1 MSAAAP
7 LAGVRVL
14 DLSRVLAGP
23 YCSMVLADLGAD
35 VIKVERPGSGDPTRA
50 WGPPFRD
57 GESAY
62 YLCVNRGK
70 RSVTVDLGDP
80 AGVEVAKR
88 LALRADVVIESFLPG
103 GADRLGLGYAT
114 LVGGAPADR
123 LHLDRG
129 LLARTAS
136 TPTAPASTSRSR
148 PRRVACRS
156 RARPTARRSRSASRS
171 RTSRRGCSRPI
182 GTLAALRDAERS
194 GQGHHVQVSLFDSQL
209 AWLANRGS
217 DWLVGGEEPHRLGNA
232 HPAIVPY
239 EAFATS
245 DGHVIVAIGTNE
257 QFARFCIAAGL
268 PDLAGDERYAT
279 NALRVEHRLE
289 LAARLADAIRRRPT
303 ADWLDV
309 LASANVPGGPV
320 RTIPEAF
327 AHAPY
332 AVVEH
337 AHPRLGAVRTVRSP
351 IGLDGEV
358 PHGRR
363 RAAAA
368 RPAHGRGARRARLR
382 RRRARGPVAR
392 RLPPGLSPRLGS
404 SRPGRTW
411 LGGYLWVASPLP
423 PASSSSRCA
432 AAILAYRSHPARS

>member
-23 YCSMVLADLGAD
+23 YCSMLLADLGAD
-35 VIKVERPGSGDPTRA
+35 VIKVERPGAGDPTRA

-70 RSVTVDLGDP
+70 RSVTIDLGDP

-88 LALRADVVIESFLPG
+88 LALTADVVLESFLPG
-103 GADRLGLGYAT
+103 GADRLDLGYAALSAERPQIVYT
-114 LVGGAPADR
+114 SIAGYAPESVDAHRPGFDFAIQAEAGGMSITGEPDGPPLKVGVAIADITT
-123 LHLDRG
+123 G
-129 LLARTAS
+129 MFAS
-136 TPTAPASTSRSR
+136 
-148 PRRVACRS
+148 
-156 RARPTARRSRSASRS
+156 
-171 RTSRRGCSRPI
+171 I
-182 GTLAALRDAERS
+182 GTLAALRDAERT

-239 EAFATS
+239 EAFPTS
-245 DGHVIVAIGTNE
+245 DGHVIVAIGTDE
-257 QFARFCIAAGL
+257 QFARFCLAAGL
-268 PDLAGDERYAT
+268 PDLAGDARYAT
-279 NALRVEHRLE
+279 NPLRVEHRLE
-289 LAARLADAIRRRPT
+289 LAARLAGAISLRPT
-303 ADWLDV
+303 ADWLAV

-337 AHPRLGAVRTVRSP
+337 AHPKLGIVRTVRSP
-351 IGLDGEV
+351 IGLDGAY
-358 PHGRR
+358 PT
-363 RAAAA
+363 AAAA
-368 RPAHGRGARRARLR
+368 PPLLGQHTAEVLAELGYDEADREGLLLGACRL
-382 RRRARGPVAR
+382 A
-392 RLPPGLSPRLGS
+392 
-404 SRPGRTW
+404 
-411 LGGYLWVASPLP
+411 
-423 PASSSSRCA
+423 
-432 AAILAYRSHPARS
+432 